1 MQGKKASLTWSIIH
15 SVGDTIEEELL
26 LKYHENSYLFWM
38 NLVTGII
45 TIFFSLFGGLEM
57 SFLSFFIL
65 LGYSFAI
72 IGGDFCYIKAIQTLP
87 IGLANLIDSGSLFII
102 LICDICLGYIKPK
115 LSFLIL
121 FLIFFCSIYIFSYE
135 TNKMKTE
142 ITNKK
147 IDLKNIFILITSTI
161 FYASE
166 PYFVK
171 LARSKGANEY
181 GINVVYYL
189 IAITVFYYLYRKK
202 KKEIPKMNP
211 KEKKKFSIFIILLG
225 IIYATTSILYMIA
238 LQSETPIIVTLIMK
252 LQLFLVV
259 IISVIRKTDKMNWKK
274 VLSLMIGIACI
285 ISMTLMS

>member
-171 LARSKGANEY
+171 LASSKGANEY